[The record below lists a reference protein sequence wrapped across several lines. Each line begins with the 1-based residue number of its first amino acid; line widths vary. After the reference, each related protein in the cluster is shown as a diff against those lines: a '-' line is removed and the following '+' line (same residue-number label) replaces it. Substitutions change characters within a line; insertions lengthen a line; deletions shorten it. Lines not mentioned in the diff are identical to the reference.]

1 MISKSNRD
9 WTVFLDVDLYVRIND
24 IELYK
29 IEESNEKIVWKI
41 ERRLVALLKPRV
53 TIATIT
59 LDKFYYMEDGK
70 TYIKWAPEYKF
81 LSTDEKLII
90 NYIIN
95 IFNLRNKL
103 NACSI
108 PEKKIKE
115 TIKLPKGTLSDNEL
129 NYLSKQKNK

>member
-1 MISKSNRD
+1 MINKSNRD
-9 WTVFLDVDLYVRIND
+9 WTVYLDVDLYVRIND

-29 IEESNEKIVWKI
+29 IGESNEKIVWKI

-81 LSTDEKLII
+81 LSTDEKLIV

-108 PEKKIKE
+108 PEKKVKE
-115 TIKLPKGTLSDNEL
+115 TIKLPKSTLSDDEL
-129 NYLSKQKNK
+129 NNLSKQKK